1 MSRTVKLT
9 DPNNFNVSKIIF
21 STCQDNQIP
30 NTPIQYKRMNISV
43 LHDDGSV
50 GDLILPTERLY
61 SFGVSENKD
70 AKTQEVNGY
79 TLPLCLWN
87 KNGATK
93 EEKAFTDTFNNIVEH
108 VKNHLMEN
116 KEEIGKGDLED
127 IVLQVE
133 LRKLNPLYYKKD
145 PKTKKVVEGTG
156 PTLYAKLIQ
165 TKKDNKIL
173 SMFCDEAGADLNPMN
188 LIGKRCFVRAAIK
201 IESVFIGGGGKIN
214 LQVKLYQAVVE
225 PIETGMKPLLNV
237 QRAPAKMIPSDPK
250 ESNNFSPLLDEPKE
264 SGEGSLPNSDTED
277 APVKKLV
284 EPIKESTVSTPAA
297 PVKKVA
303 VKLKPKVK

>member
-50 GDLILPTERLY
+50 GDLIIPTERLY

-145 PKTKKVVEGTG
+145 PKTKKVVDGSG

-173 SMFCDEAGADLNPMN
+173 SMFCDEAGDDLNPMN

-201 IESVFIGGGGKIN
+201 IESIFIGGKIN
-214 LQVKLYQAVVE
+214 LQIKLYQAVVE
-225 PIETGMKPLLNV
+225 PIETGMKPLLNI
-237 QRAPAKMIPSDPK
+237 QRAPAKMIPSDHK

-284 EPIKESTVSTPAA
+284 EPIKEMTVSTPAA